1 MMVDAPRV
9 ALGLAELSFDAAL
22 GPRRAGGGA
31 GPTGDPGGGLAG
43 H

>member
-1 MMVDAPRV
+1 MINDAPRV

-22 GPRRAGGGA
+22 GTRRAGGGM
-31 GPTGDPGGGLAG
+31 GPIGAPGGGLAG